1 MNGNNIYSPLKMILS
16 RYLCLLLFVIVV
28 APLEYVYAQDPGDE
42 EGEMFWGDDDV
53 DYEEEEDD
61 YEEEEDDYYEDDE
74 YEEESYEGEDDSYY
88 DDNESDESEY
98 DYRDDEIESSAK
110 EIDRSGWSV
119 DISGSSAMLVN
130 YTLWK
135 EFGLSDSAWTPGVDA
150 RVSIEAPYMFN
161 ILGIRFRAGAEFGTF
176 GFTDLTPRA
185 AELKGVTAAGLVSFP
200 AGPGKIKLGTGL
212 FGSSMGFMFEASYG
226 IALGAID
233 IRLGIRTTEILKGKD
248 STERELG
255 HLGWMDGI
263 MVLGVN
269 I

>member
-16 RYLCLLLFVIVV
+16 RYLWLLLFVIVV

-98 DYRDDEIESSAK
+98 DYRDDEESSAK

>member
-1 MNGNNIYSPLKMILS
+1 MNGNNIYSPLKMILY
-16 RYLCLLLFVIVV
+16 RYLWLLLFVIVV
-28 APLEYVYAQDPGDE
+28 TPSEYVYAQDPGDE

-53 DYEEEEDD
+53 DYEEEEDA

-98 DYRDDEIESSAK
+98 DYRDDEELSAK

-248 STERELG
+248 STDRELG